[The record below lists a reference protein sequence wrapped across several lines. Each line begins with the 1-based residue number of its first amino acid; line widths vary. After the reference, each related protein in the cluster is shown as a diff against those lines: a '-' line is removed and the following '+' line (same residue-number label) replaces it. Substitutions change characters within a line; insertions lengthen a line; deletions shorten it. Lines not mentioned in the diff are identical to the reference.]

1 MEKVQQKYQS
11 VVVADL
17 ADFVVRLGKKQVT
30 VSAPDDFFLKSNLT
44 GTIASYTQRASGF
57 SNMV

>member
-30 VSAPDDFFLKSNLT
+30 VSAPDDFF
-44 GTIASYTQRASGF
+44 
-57 SNMV
+57 